1 MPEQQ
6 SQSILAED
14 NIPLRFLQQNKDQN
28 KDQEKKTKDE
38 KQEEPKQII
47 GEELKVYTMPRQFI
61 GVKEKKDKSENKDET
76 GQKQNLN
83 NRKFLFLLI
92 PLIIVLLAGLIGAYF
107 LVIKSPAP
115 ESQLIEPLPQ
125 EEETAPVVLEEEPL
139 VIPPE
144 ASEDTAGEPEE
155 FIDIPEEEPEP
166 ADGAGE
172 PVPPDTDQNLIQ
184 KIAVSYD
191 NQGIKTTE
199 AVLSLE
205 PEQNIDYRLITI
217 AEYVAEEKL
226 ELFSAIAG
234 QPYKIELRD
243 QKPGAASVLSITYNE
258 NLLENLDL
266 IPADL
271 RIGYLS
277 PEALAKDWYK
287 SEEEAPEIWRILKAQ
302 DLDDEVRSISS
313 ILEGVFEGIYAIV
326 PIKINEMIDLP
337 PLPEEIPE
345 VNPEPQEIIMAP
357 DSDNDLL
364 TDKEELLYGTSPQV
378 PDSDADNYN
387 DGDEVLGLYSPARG
401 AGVTLEEDT
410 QFIRWQ
416 NADYNYSVLA
426 PRAFTASNVD
436 GESTKDVIFKSSNN
450 ESILISLQENSQAL
464 PLKEWLLSIS
474 PEIDLENIAEF
485 TTKSNFIALI
495 GANKTI
501 YYIEPSDQ
509 SPYIFVFSYNSPAE
523 YSYTSTLRMMVES
536 LQSS

>member
-6 SQSILAED
+6 SQSILRED
-14 NIPLRFLQQNKDQN
+14 NIPLRFLQQNKDQ
-28 KDQEKKTKDE
+28 QEIKDE
-38 KQEEPKQII
+38 KQEEHQQLIDEK
-47 GEELKVYTMPRQFI
+47 LKVYTMPKQFI
-61 GVKEKKDKSENKDET
+61 GAKDKSENKDET
-76 GQKQNLN
+76 GHNLN
-83 NRKFLFLLI
+83 NRKFLFLI
-92 PLIIVLLAGLIGAYF
+92 VPLVVVLLAGLAAAYF
-107 LVIKSPAP
+107 LVIKSSAP
-115 ESQLIEPLPQ
+115 KSQPIPTYSGEPLTQ
-125 EEETAPVVLEEEPL
+125 KEETAPAVLEQEPSV

-144 ASEDTAGEPEE
+144 SNEDTGVELEE
-155 FIDIPEEEPEP
+155 DIDIPVEEPEP
-166 ADGAGE
+166 ISPE
-172 PVPPDTDQNLIQ
+172 TDQNLIQ

-191 NQGIKTTE
+191 NQGKKTTE

-217 AEYVAEEKL
+217 AEYISEEKL

-234 QPYKIELRD
+234 QPYKIELRG
-243 QKPGAASVLSITYNE
+243 QKPGSASVLSITYSE

-277 PEALAKDWYK
+277 LEALTKDWYK
-287 SEEEAPEIWRILKAQ
+287 SEEAPEIWQILKAQ

-326 PIKINEMIDLP
+326 PIKVNEMIDLP
-337 PLPEEIPE
+337 MPPEEIPE
-345 VNPEPQEIIMAP
+345 ESPEPQEIIMAQ

-401 AGVTLEEDT
+401 AGVSLEEDT

-426 PRAFTASNVD
+426 PRAFTASNID
-436 GESTKDVIFKSSNN
+436 EESTADVIFKSSDN
-450 ESILISLQENSQAL
+450 ESILISLQDNSQAL

-474 PEIDLENIAEF
+474 PEIDVENIAEF
-485 TTKSNFIALI
+485 ETKSNFMALVS
-495 GANKTI
+495 ANKTV

-509 SPYIFVFSYNSPAE
+509 SPYIFVFFYNSPAE
-523 YSYTSTLRMMVES
+523 YSYISTLRMMVES
-536 LQSS
+536 LQYEKSS